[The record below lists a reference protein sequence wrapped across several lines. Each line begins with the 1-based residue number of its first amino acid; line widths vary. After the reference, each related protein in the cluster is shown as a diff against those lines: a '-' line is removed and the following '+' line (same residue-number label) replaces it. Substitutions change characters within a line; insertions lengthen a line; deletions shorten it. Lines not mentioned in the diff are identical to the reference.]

1 MSRKKDKNIRDQE
14 SEQHWTFNTMDGCRP
29 SSMHEI
35 GHSKPVHWDIP
46 EGWDGDGGVR
56 GVQARGTN
64 VHPSLIHVNV
74 WQNPPQNCK
83 AISLQL

>member
-56 GVQARGTN
+56 GAGQGDKCTPIADSCQCMAKPTTK
-64 VHPSLIHVNV
+64 L
-74 WQNPPQNCK
+74 
-83 AISLQL
+83 